1 MRVMHRLL
9 AAVALTAVPL
19 SAGLGAS
26 ASSGA
31 PAIAAPVA
39 HTTHKGGAKTGVGAE
54 TATRGPVSLSL
65 PHGRPATGGG
75 KTAAKPV
82 MRGPLNAGPSNATIV
97 KGLNATPQGVVP
109 GPTGA
114 GQPTMAPHATATSS
128 GAARVPTTSR
138 PVASAMTPAVGGG
151 LRKTTAQINGTTIT
165 ARGTASARISP
176 SPKVSGSINGTEVG
190 RRN

>member
-31 PAIAAPVA
+31 PATAAPVA

-54 TATRGPVSLSL
+54 TATKGPASVSL
-65 PHGRPATGGG
+65 PHGRAATGGG

-97 KGLNATPQGVVP
+97 KGRNATPQGVVP

-128 GAARVPTTSR
+128 GAARGTTSR
-138 PVASAMTPAVGGG
+138 PVASGMTPAVGEGS
-151 LRKTTAQINGTTIT
+151 RKTTAQINGTTIA
-165 ARGTASARISP
+165 ARGTATARISP
-176 SPKVSGSINGTEVG
+176 SPKAGGSINGTEA
-190 RRN
+190 RRR